1 MRTISA
7 DEITKKV
14 RQLCMDASYDLS
26 PDVENALKSA
36 MKKEISP
43 TGKEILRQILENSE
57 IARKESMPMC
67 QDTGFSVFFVDIGE
81 DAHVDGNI
89 SEAINKGVSQGYK
102 EGYLRKSVLKDPVQ
116 GGNTGDNTP
125 AIIYYDFVPGDK
137 IKIVALPKGGG
148 SENMSAIRMGK
159 PADGAEGVIDFV
171 VQKVSEA
178 GPNPCPPIVVGVGI
192 GGTFERCA
200 MMAKKSL
207 LRPLG
212 EPNPDPF
219 YADMEKTIMEKVNNL
234 GIGPQGLGGITT
246 CLGVSILAHP
256 RHIASFPMA
265 VNIECHAHR
274 HKEIVI

>member
-1 MRTISA
+1 MRKISA
-7 DEITKKV
+7 DKITEKI

-26 PDVENALKSA
+26 SDVENALKSA
-36 MKKEISP
+36 MEKEISP
-43 TGKEILRQILENSE
+43 TGKEILRQILENSD
-57 IARKESMPMC
+57 IARKESMPIC

-81 DAHVDGNI
+81 DVHVEGNLTD
-89 SEAINKGVSQGYK
+89 AINKGVSQGYTD
-102 EGYLRKSVLKDPVQ
+102 GYLRKSVLKDPVR
-116 GGNTGDNTP
+116 GENTGDNTP
-125 AIIYYDFVPGDK
+125 AIIHYDFVPGDK

-159 PADGAEGVIDFV
+159 PADGAEGIIDFV

-207 LRPLG
+207 LRPLN

-219 YADMEKTIMEKVNNL
+219 YAEMEKKILEKVNNL

-246 CLGVSILAHP
+246 CLGVNILAHP